1 LVIIQLSLS
10 QFTVKS
16 LQSINTNQSQA
27 VEWLVRYFQGQG
39 FPTPFY
45 PKDKGLR
52 VVLSVNISPYA
63 LDILKSF
70 MAYGLNPSK
79 TVDWLVKIYTNG
91 ININE
96 PKEPKKVKKPKQIE
110 VKQQQAYP
118 EKEPFV
124 HVYNTGPI
132 VKKVKVKLTRG

>member
-1 LVIIQLSLS
+1 M
-10 QFTVKS
+10 
-16 LQSINTNQSQA
+16 
-27 VEWLVRYFQGQG
+27 
-39 FPTPFY
+39 
-45 PKDKGLR
+45 
-52 VVLSVNISPYA
+52 VLSVNISPYA

-79 TVDWLVKIYTNG
+79 TIDWLVKVYTNG

-110 VKQQQAYP
+110 VKQQQDYP

-124 HVYNTGPI
+124 HVSNCGPI
-132 VKKVKVKLTRG
+132 VKKVKVKLTRR

>member
-1 LVIIQLSLS
+1 VIIQISLS
-10 QFTVKS
+10 QNTIKN
-16 LQSINTNQSQA
+16 LRLINANPSQA

-39 FPTPFY
+39 FPTPFF

-79 TVDWLVKIYTNG
+79 TVDWLVEVYTNG

-96 PKEPKKVKKPKQIE
+96 PKEPKKVKKQKPIE
-110 VKQQQAYP
+110 VKQQDYP

-124 HVYNTGPI
+124 HVSNSGPI
-132 VKKVKVKLTRG
+132 IKKVKVKLTRR